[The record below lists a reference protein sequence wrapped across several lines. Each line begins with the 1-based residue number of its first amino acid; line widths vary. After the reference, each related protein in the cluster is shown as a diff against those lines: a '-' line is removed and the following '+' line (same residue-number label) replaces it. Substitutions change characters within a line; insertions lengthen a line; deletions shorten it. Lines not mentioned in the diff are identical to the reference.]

1 MSARSRFLT
10 LIALAT
16 SSALALVGC
25 GKSGSAAG
33 DDHDHAHEAKGEHA
47 HEHDEKPGASD
58 DHDHD
63 HEPDHDA
70 EKKDE
75 HGHDH
80 GDEEAG
86 GSARF
91 EAGRGLALAP
101 ETVTAIGLTTA
112 RVESRPLAATAEIT
126 ATVFDAGSPA
136 RASALAPLAIAD
148 AFASDPRVLAV
159 HRDTLNAL
167 GQVELIVAAPA
178 SATVGA
184 TFTLELR
191 TPARET
197 LSVPRAAV
205 LRTATGVFVYVQ
217 HGEHWLRTP
226 VTAGASEG
234 EFTAITD
241 GLAAG
246 DTVAATAV
254 EHLWLTELRLTKGG
268 GHSH

>member
-1 MSARSRFLT
+1 MRTLPRFLP
-10 LIALAT
+10 ALAIIG
-16 SSALALVGC
+16 ALALAGC
-25 GKSGSAAG
+25 GKSGPAAG
-33 DDHDHAHEAKGEHA
+33 DDHEHAHEAPGESPHG
-47 HEHDEKPGASD
+47 HDEKTGATD

-63 HEPDHDA
+63 HGHDHDA

-75 HGHDH
+75 PGHDH

-91 EAGRGLALAP
+91 EAGRGLALEP
-101 ETVTAIGLTTA
+101 ETVAAIGLTPAT
-112 RVESRPLAATAEIT
+112 VQSRPLAATAEIT
-126 ATVFDAGSPA
+126 ATVFDAGPPA
-136 RASALAPLAIAD
+136 RASALVPLAVAET
-148 AFASDPRVLAV
+148 FAGDPHVRAV

-167 GQVELIVAAPA
+167 GQVELVVAAPA
-178 SATVGA
+178 GATVGA
-184 TFTLELR
+184 TLALKLR
-191 TPARET
+191 TPAREA

>member
-1 MSARSRFLT
+1 MRTPPRFLP
-10 LIALAT
+10 ALAIIG
-16 SSALALVGC
+16 ALALAGC
-25 GKSGSAAG
+25 GKSGPAAG
-33 DDHDHAHEAKGEHA
+33 ADHAHEAQGESA
-47 HEHDEKPGASD
+47 HDHDEKPGATD

-63 HEPDHDA
+63 HDA
-70 EKKDE
+70 GKKD
-75 HGHDH
+75 GHDH

-91 EAGRGLALAP
+91 EAGRGLALEP
-101 ETVTAIGLTTA
+101 ETVAAIGLTPAT
-112 RVESRPLAATAEIT
+112 VQSRPLAATAEIT
-126 ATVFDAGSPA
+126 ATVFDAGPPA
-136 RASALAPLAIAD
+136 QASALVPLAVAETFAGD
-148 AFASDPRVLAV
+148 ASVRVV

-167 GQVELIVAAPA
+167 GQVELVVAAPA
-178 SATVGA
+178 GATVGA
-184 TFTLELR
+184 TLALELR
-191 TPARET
+191 TPAREV

-217 HGEHWLRTP
+217 RGEHWLRTP
-226 VTAGASEG
+226 VTAGASDG